1 MAYSRPSSCPKCGSK
16 EIFKEQIMG
25 SQTGD
30 WICGECGEIGQLNGV
45 PIGTV
50 LTEPKTESKDPDN

>member
-1 MAYSRPSSCPKCGSK
+1 
-16 EIFKEQIMG
+16 MG

-50 LTEPKTESKDPDN
+50 LTEPENEPKDPDN